1 MKERFLTGLGI
12 FLIVATMFL
21 TKIVLQID
29 WIFDIFI
36 GIIAVMGAI
45 EFSKM
50 LSKMK
55 LFNHE
60 ILVGIFPIL
69 FYALTL
75 FAIKEQMQ
83 FYVFILATVALIF
96 LLACISILISYIKK
110 TDTINE
116 MRVREI
122 RTSVWK
128 FSFHKAGHTLIGLIY
143 PSLIF
148 MMIVIFNHI
157 GEFGFIFNINVDGGL
172 LSIIVL
178 AITFLIPFCCD
189 TFAYLTGSLIGGKKL
204 CPKIS
209 QHKTIAGAIGGVLWT
224 AIILVV
230 LFLIFNSD
238 TILTPVFAGM
248 GLTWWH
254 IAILGIVGGIACV
267 YGDLL
272 ASLMKRKAGIKD
284 SSYILPGHGGI
295 IDRIDSFIT
304 TIPVVFIFL
313 LFFII

>member
-1 MKERFLTGLGI
+1 MKERFLTGLSI
-12 FLIVATMFL
+12 FFIVVIMFL
-21 TKIVLQID
+21 TKIVIQVD

-36 GIIAVMGAI
+36 GIVAIIGAL

-60 ILVGIFPIL
+60 ILVGLFPVLLYVLIL
-69 FYALTL
+69 FG
-75 FAIKEQMQ
+75 IKEQMQ
-83 FYVFILATVALIF
+83 IYVFMLAVFALIF
-96 LLACISILISYIKK
+96 LLACVSILMSYIKK

-122 RTSVWK
+122 RTSVSK
-128 FSFHKAGHTLIGLIY
+128 FSLHKAGHTLIGFVY

-148 MMIVIFNHI
+148 MMIIIFNHI
-157 GEFGFIFNINVDGGL
+157 EGLGFVFNVSAQGGL

-178 AITFLIPFCCD
+178 SITFLIPFCCD

-209 QHKTIAGAIGGVLWT
+209 QHKTISGAVGGVLWT

-238 TILTPVFAGM
+238 TALTPVFVSL
-248 GLTWWH
+248 GLSWWH
-254 IAILGIVGGIACV
+254 IAILGIAGGIACV
-267 YGDLL
+267 LGDLL
-272 ASLMKRKAGIKD
+272 ASLMKRKASLKD
-284 SSYILPGHGGI
+284 SSTILPGHGGI
-295 IDRIDSFIT
+295 VDRIDSFIT